1 MTTWQEN
8 AQKEFDSWSRSYDRS
23 VLQRIF
29 FHPSHDLIFKHG
41 RFDHGAQVL
50 DVGCGTGLFAGR
62 IAVQHPTVQVTG
74 LDISEGM
81 LTNARRNCESFGD
94 RVELVQGDA
103 ESLPFADNT
112 FDVLTCVHSFHHYP
126 RQGKVLSEM
135 YRVLKPDGQLLIV
148 DAWRDGPW
156 GYVIF
161 DWIVTTIEGMVHH
174 CSAKEFRDLYKSA
187 GFTQVEQYRGG
198 HVAPFMLNKGCATK
212 AAGVIRR
219 AA

>member
-8 AQKEFDSWSRSYDRS
+8 AKKEFDTWSRSYDRS

-29 FHPSHDLIFKHG
+29 FRLSHDLIFKHG
-41 RFDHGAQVL
+41 TFPRGGRVL

-62 IAVQHPTVQVTG
+62 IASEHPDVTVTG

-81 LTNARRNCESFGD
+81 LVNARKNCASFGD
-94 RVELVQGDA
+94 RIELIQGDA
-103 ESLPFADNT
+103 EKLPFEDNS

-126 RQGKVLSEM
+126 HQGRVLSEM
-135 YRVLKPDGQLLIV
+135 FRVLKPDGELLLV

-174 CSAKEFRDLYKSA
+174 CSAKEFRTLYQSA
-187 GFTQVEQYRGG
+187 GFTGVEQHRGG
-198 HVAPFMLNKGCATK
+198 HVAPFLLTKGCAHK
-212 AAGVIRR
+212 VAATVRR